1 MNFYLTLPSNASSQ
15 IYSENNPGHYKV
27 TLPRNI
33 FLPEGDWEVALASI
47 SFPDMVPRVDDFIDA
62 RVPILVR
69 ANIHTKI
76 TNSDGVP
83 IAVKIWKNNRWQTAL
98 DKKGATQ
105 YFVTQ

>member
-1 MNFYLTLPSNASSQ
+1 MA
-15 IYSENNPGHYKV
+15 G
-27 TLPRNI
+27 
-33 FLPEGDWEVALASI
+33 I
-47 SFPDMVPRVDDFIDA
+47 SFSDMVPRVDDFIDA